1 MGRFFVLKIV
11 LSVDTRR
18 AGLEAKLVQEFWELM
33 GVVLH
38 ASRGRLFVFNP
49 IKGNFGLILEPQ
61 MIAVV
66 WDPRV
71 TLI

>member
-1 MGRFFVLKIV
+1 MLKIV

-18 AGLEAKLVQEFWELM
+18 AGLEAKLLQELWELM
-33 GVVLH
+33 GVGLH

-49 IKGNFGLILEPQ
+49 IKGNLGLILEPQ
-61 MIAVV
+61 MIGVV